1 MALCSKSM
9 SKQPAPA
16 LAHHDTPWRMFCA
29 KFSPDAPSITPLVLL
44 LLLGYLLLWS
54 GLTGISHRAPDL
66 DNMEELVWGNVF
78 EWGYY
83 KHPPLPSWL
92 LFGLISLFGRP
103 VWVTFFAGQLS
114 VVLSLWF
121 IWQLG
126 CEMTSQ
132 KNALIATLLITP
144 ITYFTTR
151 GVISNH
157 NTIQLWSVA
166 ACLWMFYRAWR
177 HERIRDWMVLGFCCG
192 LAMLTKY
199 SALVQFAVFFLFL
212 LCTGS
217 LRQARTWKGI
227 AVASGVFMLM
237 LAPHVFWLTHQVK
250 TPIGYASAS
259 ITRDMTRPEQLQ
271 MLGDVLGTTLARLA
285 PMAIALIIIALL
297 IGNRNR
303 RGAPATQPAGNLAHE
318 LRPADR
324 FFILFVGLG
333 PFVLTFATVFA
344 LKTWMIADWTTTFY
358 LLFGFLTFWLFH
370 RDTST
375 RLLRTCVK
383 VIVLMQIVMALGYAL
398 ARGPLSDMTG
408 RPTRA
413 TFPGAALSAQ
423 LQAQWQAHVP
433 TPLTLVAAHTWL
445 GGNIATHAGRNV
457 NVLIDGDVDK
467 SQWVTPKQAASCG
480 MLVAL
485 DRSPD
490 ASDDTPPKVVE
501 LMSKATI
508 KGTVELPW
516 TKKSDG
522 PKVVVDWGIIPPLPS
537 CSDTH

>member
-1 MALCSKSM
+1 M
-9 SKQPAPA
+9 SNQTAPPVPNDN
-16 LAHHDTPWRMFCA
+16 AHNTPWRAFCA
-29 KFSPDAPSITPLVLL
+29 RFSPDAPSITPLVLL
-44 LLLGYLLLWS
+44 LLLCYLLLWS

-92 LFGLISLFGRP
+92 LFGLTSLFGRP
-103 VWVTFFAGQLS
+103 VWLTFFAGQLS

-121 IWQLG
+121 IWRLG

-132 KNALIATLLITP
+132 KNALIATLVITP
-144 ITYFTTR
+144 ITYFTVR

-177 HERIRDWMVLGFCCG
+177 HERMRDWLALGFCCG

-212 LCTGS
+212 LFTGS
-217 LRQARTWKGI
+217 LRQARIWKGI
-227 AVASGVFMLM
+227 AAASGVFLLM
-237 LAPHVFWLTHQVK
+237 LAPHVLWLGRQVK
-250 TPIGYASAS
+250 TPIGYATDS
-259 ITRDMTRPEQLQ
+259 ISREMTRMEQLQ

-285 PMAIALIIIALL
+285 PMALALIIIALL
-297 IGNRNR
+297 LVKQNR
-303 RGAPATQPAGNLAHE
+303 RMAPAAQPDGKLAHE

-333 PFVLTFATVFA
+333 PFVLTFAIVLV
-344 LKTWMIADWTTTFY
+344 LKTRMIADWATTFY
-358 LLFGFLTFWLFH
+358 LLFGFLTFWLFQ
-370 RDTST
+370 RDTSS
-375 RLLRTCVK
+375 RLLRTCLK
-383 VIVLMQIVMALGYAL
+383 VIVLMQIVTALGYAL

-408 RPTRA
+408 RSTRA
-413 TFPGAALSAQ
+413 NFPGAAVSAQ
-423 LQAQWQAHVP
+423 LQAQWNAHVQ
-433 TPLTLVAAHTWL
+433 TPLTLVAADTWL
-445 GGNIATHAGRNV
+445 GGNIAIHAGRNV

-467 SQWVTPKQAASCG
+467 SQWVTKQQATSCG

-485 DRSPD
+485 NRSPD
-490 ASDDTPPKVVE
+490 AADGIPPKVLE
-501 LMSKATI
+501 LMSKAVI
-508 KGTVELPW
+508 KGTMRLPW
-516 TKKSDG
+516 TKKTDG
-522 PKVVVDWGIIPPLPS
+522 PQVVIEWGIIPPLAS
-537 CSDTH
+537 CNNTH